1 MQGGG
6 QEINTNSDF
15 VDKAEG
21 FPFKT
26 ATAGLISSKQCRR
39 GGDVPD
45 YWSNYHL
52 LLRVALKISDYRHGM
67 PTGPSWLRA
76 GEW

>member
-1 MQGGG
+1 MQGEE

-15 VDKAEG
+15 VDKAG
-21 FPFKT
+21 GVSFKT
-26 ATAGLISSKQCRR
+26 ATVGLISSKQCRR

-67 PTGPSWLRA
+67 PTAESG
-76 GEW
+76 